1 MFPAPIGIWRN
12 LTSPRNKSVSR
23 YARAFRLKLCEPSS
37 KNRQIFKLKNSV
49 LMLLFMSFH
58 FTQICAFQPCLF
70 VFMGYYSCFYRCKNR
85 QFFKSKCFLEVFL
98 PQITATA
105 VPAASLSGSPWR
117 HPQKKVLHRIE
128 KVVEK
133 TSFYIAT
140 SKKVVSLQCQI
151 VVRGREQFA
160 FAAIFKLD
168 HSDSHI
174 RT

>member
-1 MFPAPIGIWRN
+1 
-12 LTSPRNKSVSR
+12 
-23 YARAFRLKLCEPSS
+23 
-37 KNRQIFKLKNSV
+37 
-49 LMLLFMSFH
+49 
-58 FTQICAFQPCLF
+58 
-70 VFMGYYSCFYRCKNR
+70 
-85 QFFKSKCFLEVFL
+85 L
-98 PQITATA
+98 PQITAKA
-105 VPAASLSGSPWR
+105 VPAVSPSGSPWR
-117 HPQKKVLHRIE
+117 RRSQKKVLHRIE

-140 SKKVVSLQCQI
+140 SKKVVSLQGQI